1 MRRPFFILLII
12 GTIHPEIIHE
22 SGDLAMF
29 LGGSAPSSAYENW
42 VSHVSEGIASE
53 GYNDY
58 GPTWL
63 DVQSNGFG
71 TYRVLQENSPV
82 LSYWETI
89 FYHFVNGDTTIVD
102 SLLQDSL
109 ESFFY
114 EIVIFDDTTLYRTY
128 HFLREQLDTSY
139 VDPNQPDVETDDVV
153 GSFRNGWGLFII
165 NPTAQR
171 EQVLIQVPHPCD
183 DFIAPYLAIEIF
195 NATDAFGFMI
205 NGAGREV
212 AWNEIGSYSNGKSI
226 SDPSRYPHT
235 IFQKF
240 QEAVT
245 TPLIGNNPHWPL
257 VFAIHSFDNAT
268 HTERKSVIIAAG
280 AQNVFTNKPI
290 RDITDD
296 HFDIINF
303 TDEYPIMEDQ
313 FGNVDPLHITDYYE
327 AFYDDDFFYDNDGSE
342 EFPIVLATELRGPS
356 NGVQMND
363 LQSQVNGGSVYEPWV
378 HVEMDE
384 KPMLFDSLE
393 YEDDTVYSFGTYP
406 TGITNFS
413 MIREYYQPFIQAV
426 EDYLIHWETY
436 ADITAPDSIQ
446 FIYPVIVE
454 DDQITLEW
462 LPVGDTNFKTYQI
475 QYGQDSLTAGS
486 PIWDINHDPEMQ
498 NMRTNMTTVEGIG
511 TGEIWHFRIRATDYS
526 DNAGSWSYP
535 TTSILP
541 GHSPPDTI
549 LSFADP
555 DLSIASIVEEDIDEN
570 SYFIDTINTM
580 PGNIPTLAL
589 YGNTWKYVMIEP
601 FFPDSGTVFHV
612 YAQID
617 SVSEIQGIGF
627 SDGENKIWY
636 SIAGTETLDI
646 ESWIPVYQGTN
657 PIGSWASYRFPI
669 GNDWI
674 AWYDTLSALTE
685 IHFVNDQDDTTNTAG
700 SVHFSMIR
708 DLTTDLPISPQVS
721 IDYSMGNNRI
731 ENNRQRVTV
740 SFNAIVEDIDS
751 YYFTYNWDFGDGST
765 SNEIDP
771 VHEYLVEDDHDYT
784 VLLTVQDESGQYGWA
799 SMVIQVDDGA
809 TSFPLTMNFVGDIM
823 MGRRF
828 EDEDGIITTQGVH
841 ALFEPTYDI
850 LGYAADITVANLEIP
865 LTNQGEPHPTKQ
877 VYFRCAPENVG
888 GLYFAGIDVVSLA
901 NNHIMDYMEPGM
913 IQTQNILNEAG
924 ILHSGAGMDSYEAY
938 LPAFLSAKGQ
948 TLAFIASSDRTGQY
962 NNYQPYLNAGENK
975 PGFAYLT
982 PYYLKQ
988 QIQSVREN
996 ADLVVVEM
1004 HAGSE
1009 YSYSPGEDYDS
1020 SEPPIGFA
1028 SFRTNPASKVG
1039 FTIDPIMGLEEEDYS
1054 PLLDRPKIWD
1064 RAIRHFAID
1073 EGADIVIVHHPHI
1086 IQGVEI
1092 YNGKM
1097 IAHSLGNFIFD
1108 LNYPET
1114 YPSMI
1119 LNTEIDET
1127 GFSGFSITPLY
1138 IDDYLTIPV
1147 TGELASYILDYI
1159 AMRSRELDT
1168 YVHVNLDQSKAY
1180 VIMDTLTM
1188 TSNDLEYQIWI
1199 SNWTE
1204 TELFDGTYFMSK
1216 PHLIP
1221 RAGSLSEISTIF
1233 DHVTHYRLG
1242 REKIWMKNFENE
1254 GSTFW
1259 NFNSDS
1265 EFIQD
1270 SIYRRGNF
1278 AAAHLRTE
1286 NSGDNIITNLEE
1298 RIPYNNELE
1307 YSIHGFSKTDNGSNV
1322 TLQVR
1327 LFEGRSS
1334 PPLLTA
1340 AIDDSINGTKD
1351 WGYYWGN
1358 TPYHQDARFL
1368 DIRIHSDIP
1377 DSGTAKSWFDD
1388 VGIIEWDTI
1397 STVLDLPISILNPN
1411 DYNYIQLI
1419 ASQEPD
1425 SANTMEAKNSVIG
1438 DLGILQSI
1446 PRASTITTT
1455 APGEIHFF
1463 DESEGPVGSWYWDF
1477 GEGSSSFE
1485 IHPSFYYTSPGIYNV
1500 NLTVT
1505 GLNGAT
1511 SDGQMTIVITA
1522 EGVQDHDRGDIN
1534 GDGSLTV
1541 VDVLL
1546 CTNYILG
1553 LMEFTPEEFLAADA
1567 DGNGVIDIFDALGIS
1582 DLAD

>member
-22 SGDLAMF
+22 SGNLAMF
-29 LGGSAPSSAYENW
+29 LGGSSPSSAYENW

-139 VDPNQPDVETDDVV
+139 VDLNQPDVETDDVV

-195 NATDAFGFMI
+195 NAMDAFGFMI

-245 TPLIGNNPHWPL
+245 MPLIGNNPHWPL

-363 LQSQVNGGSVYEPWV
+363 LQSQINGGSVYEPWV

-384 KPMLFDSLE
+384 KPMLFDSLD

-406 TGITNFS
+406 TSITNFS
-413 MIREYYQPFIQAV
+413 MIQEYYQPFIQAV

-498 NMRTNMTTVEGIG
+498 NMRTNMTTVEGID

-526 DNAGSWSYP
+526 DNAGSWSYLA
-535 TTSILP
+535 TSILP

-555 DLSIASIVEEDIDEN
+555 DLSIESIIEEDIDEN

-589 YGNTWKYVMIEP
+589 YGNTWKNVMIDP
-601 FFPDSGTVFHV
+601 FLPDSGTVFHV

-617 SVSEIQGIGF
+617 SLSEIQGIGF

-731 ENNRQRVTV
+731 ENNQQRVTV

-751 YYFTYNWDFGDGST
+751 YYFTYHWDFGDGST
-765 SNEIDP
+765 SN
-771 VHEYLVEDDHDYT
+771 
-784 VLLTVQDESGQYGWA
+784 
-799 SMVIQVDDGA
+799 
-809 TSFPLTMNFVGDIM
+809 
-823 MGRRF
+823 
-828 EDEDGIITTQGVH
+828 
-841 ALFEPTYDI
+841 
-850 LGYAADITVANLEIP
+850 
-865 LTNQGEPHPTKQ
+865 
-877 VYFRCAPENVG
+877 
-888 GLYFAGIDVVSLA
+888 
-901 NNHIMDYMEPGM
+901 
-913 IQTQNILNEAG
+913 
-924 ILHSGAGMDSYEAY
+924 
-938 LPAFLSAKGQ
+938 
-948 TLAFIASSDRTGQY
+948 
-962 NNYQPYLNAGENK
+962 
-975 PGFAYLT
+975 
-982 PYYLKQ
+982 
-988 QIQSVREN
+988 
-996 ADLVVVEM
+996 
-1004 HAGSE
+1004 
-1009 YSYSPGEDYDS
+1009 
-1020 SEPPIGFA
+1020 
-1028 SFRTNPASKVG
+1028 
-1039 FTIDPIMGLEEEDYS
+1039 
-1054 PLLDRPKIWD
+1054 
-1064 RAIRHFAID
+1064 
-1073 EGADIVIVHHPHI
+1073 
-1086 IQGVEI
+1086 
-1092 YNGKM
+1092 
-1097 IAHSLGNFIFD
+1097 
-1108 LNYPET
+1108 
-1114 YPSMI
+1114 
-1119 LNTEIDET
+1119 
-1127 GFSGFSITPLY
+1127 
-1138 IDDYLTIPV
+1138 
-1147 TGELASYILDYI
+1147 
-1159 AMRSRELDT
+1159 
-1168 YVHVNLDQSKAY
+1168 
-1180 VIMDTLTM
+1180 
-1188 TSNDLEYQIWI
+1188 
-1199 SNWTE
+1199 
-1204 TELFDGTYFMSK
+1204 
-1216 PHLIP
+1216 
-1221 RAGSLSEISTIF
+1221 
-1233 DHVTHYRLG
+1233 
-1242 REKIWMKNFENE
+1242 
-1254 GSTFW
+1254 
-1259 NFNSDS
+1259 
-1265 EFIQD
+1265 
-1270 SIYRRGNF
+1270 
-1278 AAAHLRTE
+1278 
-1286 NSGDNIITNLEE
+1286 
-1298 RIPYNNELE
+1298 
-1307 YSIHGFSKTDNGSNV
+1307 
-1322 TLQVR
+1322 
-1327 LFEGRSS
+1327 
-1334 PPLLTA
+1334 
-1340 AIDDSINGTKD
+1340 
-1351 WGYYWGN
+1351 
-1358 TPYHQDARFL
+1358 
-1368 DIRIHSDIP
+1368 
-1377 DSGTAKSWFDD
+1377 
-1388 VGIIEWDTI
+1388 
-1397 STVLDLPISILNPN
+1397 
-1411 DYNYIQLI
+1411 
-1419 ASQEPD
+1419 
-1425 SANTMEAKNSVIG
+1425 
-1438 DLGILQSI
+1438 
-1446 PRASTITTT
+1446 
-1455 APGEIHFF
+1455 
-1463 DESEGPVGSWYWDF
+1463 
-1477 GEGSSSFE
+1477 
-1485 IHPSFYYTSPGIYNV
+1485 
-1500 NLTVT
+1500 
-1505 GLNGAT
+1505 
-1511 SDGQMTIVITA
+1511 
-1522 EGVQDHDRGDIN
+1522 
-1534 GDGSLTV
+1534 
-1541 VDVLL
+1541 
-1546 CTNYILG
+1546 
-1553 LMEFTPEEFLAADA
+1553 
-1567 DGNGVIDIFDALGIS
+1567 
-1582 DLAD
+1582 